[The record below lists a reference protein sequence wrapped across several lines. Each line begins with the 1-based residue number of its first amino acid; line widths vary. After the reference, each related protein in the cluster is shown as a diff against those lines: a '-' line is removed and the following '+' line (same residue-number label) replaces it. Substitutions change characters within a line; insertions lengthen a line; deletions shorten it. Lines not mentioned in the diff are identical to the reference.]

1 MTHLISAEFRGE
13 SLQLIEKD
21 GARWLTARD
30 LGLCLG
36 YNAANVSK
44 GILKLYERHLDEF
57 TNEDSVIVKLTAT
70 DGKTYNTRIF
80 SPSGCYL
87 LSFFAN
93 TPRAKD
99 FRAWAKQVLVQT
111 QEKHTQ
117 NLEQTNITTLQ
128 SELLKARPDWAEMLR
143 YQGLGLSSREIA
155 KLIGAG
161 RSTVARHLRYLKN
174 LGFAVQI
181 APQPKAL
188 AEARRKLVQAEEAAA
203 QMSLL

>member
-57 TNEDSVIVKLTAT
+57 TNEDSVIVKLTAA

-111 QEKHTQ
+111 QEKHTP

-143 YQGLGLSSREIA
+143 YRALGLSAGEIVRIIFA
-155 KLIGAG
+155 MPLN
-161 RSTVARHLRYLKN
+161 LR
-174 LGFAVQI
+174 
-181 APQPKAL
+181 
-188 AEARRKLVQAEEAAA
+188 
-203 QMSLL
+203 